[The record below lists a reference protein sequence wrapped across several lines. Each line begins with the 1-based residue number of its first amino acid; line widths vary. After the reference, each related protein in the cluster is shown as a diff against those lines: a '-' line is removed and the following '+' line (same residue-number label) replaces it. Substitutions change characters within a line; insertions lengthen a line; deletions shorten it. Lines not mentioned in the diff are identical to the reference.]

1 MSRVLQFVVFLA
13 ASMEPALPATQQVVL
28 YQRITLFELKLTS
41 ENMQLGIK
49 KCTVLYL
56 LFPTHL
62 HGAALLL
69 SDEQV

>member
-1 MSRVLQFVVFLA
+1 MSRVLLFVVFFA

-28 YQRITLFELKLTS
+28 YQRITLFELKLTN

-56 LFPTHL
+56 RLPTQL
-62 HGAALLL
+62 QGAALLL
-69 SDEQV
+69 NDEQV